1 MPVVAVA
8 RLQNDSHTRIIMVGP
23 QAGSANGGTQ
33 SLARHS
39 DAQTERRG
47 RPSFATTL
55 ATVALGRVALTQGL
69 ASAQIA
75 AWVVGLSGA
84 YVARSAGG
92 AYCGILAGRQAGHA
106 DCGFDGGFKSSPYQQ
121 LTRFRPCARLAS
133 NVL

>member
-8 RLQNDSHTRIIMVGP
+8 RLQNDSHTRIIVVGP
-23 QAGSANGGTQ
+23 QAGNANGGRQ

-92 AYCGILAGRQAGHA
+92 AYW
-106 DCGFDGGFKSSPYQQ
+106 GFLPGDK
-121 LTRFRPCARLAS
+121 RDM
-133 NVL
+133 